1 MFLMTWRLPWMGA
14 RTDGGFLVNLVIPGT
29 ADLVFRQTTY
39 LNGVF
44 WVALSHLAFVFF
56 LILLEH
62 GHH

>member
-1 MFLMTWRLPWMGA
+1 MAFAL
-14 RTDGGFLVNLVIPGT
+14 DGGSDGWGILGQLGYPGDGGLGLST
-29 ADLVFRQTTY
+29 DSY